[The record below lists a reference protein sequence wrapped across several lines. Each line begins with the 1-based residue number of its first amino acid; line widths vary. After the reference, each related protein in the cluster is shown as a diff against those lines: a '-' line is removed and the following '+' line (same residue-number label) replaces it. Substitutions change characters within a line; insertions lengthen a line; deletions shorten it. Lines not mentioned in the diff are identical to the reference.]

1 MDDRKYAILY
11 KFSFITEIA
20 IELIFWHLKK
30 ITVVFL
36 SLSWVMGTSLCVLAY
51 EIAGQR
57 TWTHPF

>member
-30 ITVVFL
+30 ISCF
-36 SLSWVMGTSLCVLAY
+36 SLLIMSNGHQLMCTS
-51 EIAGQR
+51 I
-57 TWTHPF
+57 